1 MPLALNV
8 FRTQT
13 AELTTTSTTVYTAPA
28 SYTGI
33 VLLAQIANVSGTSGT
48 VTVIVTNT
56 ASTATELLKDFAI
69 AANDSISA
77 VSGKLVVESGCEI
90 KVSADANSKY
100 KITLSILESANE

>member
-1 MPLALNV
+1 MALALNV
-8 FRTQT
+8 FRTYT
-13 AELTTTSTTVYTAPA
+13 AELTTASTTVYTTPV

-33 VLLAQIANVSGTSGT
+33 VLLAQIANISGTSGS
-48 VTVIVTNT
+48 VTVKVTNT
-56 ASTATELLKDFAI
+56 ASAETELLKDFAI
-69 AANDSISA
+69 AANDAISA

>member
-1 MPLALNV
+1 MALALNV
-8 FRTQT
+8 FRTYT
-13 AELTTTSTTVYTAPA
+13 AELTTTSTTVYTTPV

-33 VLLAQIANVSGTSGT
+33 VLLAQIANISGASGS
-48 VTVIVTNT
+48 VTVKVTNT
-56 ASTATELLKDFAI
+56 ASAETELLKDFAI
-69 AANDSISA
+69 AANDAISA

>member
-1 MPLALNV
+1 MALALNV
-8 FRTQT
+8 FKTYT
-13 AELTTTSTTVYTAPA
+13 AELTTASTTVYTAPA

-33 VLLAQIANVSGTSGT
+33 VLLAQIANISGASGS

-56 ASTATELLKDFAI
+56 ASGEAELLKNFAI